1 MQFNNAAAPIGKVGN
16 YFLRVFLDL
25 WTADDGRLEK
35 ELRILVLLYP
45 SYAIW
50 VCMCLQTNKTAITD

>member
-25 WTADDGRLEK
+25 WTAKHGVLESD
-35 ELRILVLLYP
+35 LRAKVFVNP
-45 SYAIW
+45 NYAIW
-50 VCMCLQTNKTAITD
+50 VCVS